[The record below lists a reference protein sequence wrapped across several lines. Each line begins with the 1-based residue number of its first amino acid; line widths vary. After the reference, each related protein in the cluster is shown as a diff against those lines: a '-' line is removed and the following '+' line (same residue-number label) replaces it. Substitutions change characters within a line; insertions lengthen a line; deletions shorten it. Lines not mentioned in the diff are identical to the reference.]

1 MFILV
6 SSSLLLT
13 FISGDDVTCT
23 AENVEVPVV
32 VDAVI
37 FILVSS
43 FLIFSLVIDG
53 VTVSVTTD
61 VPVLG
66 NAVIFMEQISLIQK
80 QGSDLNL
87 QALSNGYQASM

>member
-61 VPVLG
+61 VPVVG

>member
-32 VDAVI
+32 GDAVI